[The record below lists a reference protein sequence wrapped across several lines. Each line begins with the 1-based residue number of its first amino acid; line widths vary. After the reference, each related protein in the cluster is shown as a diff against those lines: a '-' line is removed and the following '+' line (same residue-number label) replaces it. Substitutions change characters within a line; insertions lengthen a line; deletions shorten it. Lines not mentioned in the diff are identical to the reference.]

1 MSQTNIDHAAVKARC
16 LEVIDRFKHRE
27 ALREDDIR
35 HWVREVV
42 GVHGDAAVWH
52 AVRASG
58 FGGSDIGVLVRNHQG
73 HRADHQASAHDIVMS
88 KLLRSLPDED
98 SGHLRRGHENE
109 PRHAQAF
116 YAKYGCARDVEAFAA
131 LSAAQGPRVW
141 MRYSPDEVVLMASA
155 HPNPSLGGRKV
166 VRVLADYKAPS
177 KVEDGD
183 EIAFQYSCQLHQG
196 AMICAKAGIHLD
208 GLLLSQFDWAGWRL
222 KDDRVEY
229 SPELA
234 RMILAAGDH
243 YWGFVMAGQV
253 PPYVLT
259 PRFEQQD
266 EFVHRFGAKA
276 QRLAQIL
283 AVAKVFDDEAKSE
296 AQEIKLAL
304 EDVRLAGSRL
314 QMGDLTVTAVAVID
328 HGKVAR
334 ALDKLGVTHS
344 ERAALRKG
352 GGEVSYDVDGMA
364 EKLRELGVDP
374 VQFRNDKFD
383 AEKVYMFLAQRG
395 MDPESL
401 MSEQVR
407 MKTSQHLKEQALEVL
422 RLTYPIPSGE
432 DASTEEVSEDA
443 TRDVRDGQV
452 AERPA
457 PRTAMA

>member
-1 MSQTNIDHAAVKARC
+1 MSQTNIDSVAVRARC
-16 LEVIDRFKHRE
+16 LEVIDRFKHRD
-27 ALREDDIR
+27 ALREDDVR

-42 GVHGDAAVWH
+42 GVHGEAAIWH

-116 YAKYGCARDVEAFAA
+116 YAKYGCFRDVEAFEA
-131 LSAAQGPRVW
+131 LSAAQGPRAW

-155 HPNPSLGGRKV
+155 RPNPSLGGRKV

-177 KVEDGD
+177 KVEEGD

-222 KDDRVEY
+222 KDDRVDY

-253 PPYVLT
+253 PPYILT
-259 PRFEQQD
+259 PKFDRQD
-266 EFVHRFGAKA
+266 EFVERFGAQA

-296 AQEIKLAL
+296 AQVIKQAL
-304 EDVRLAGSRL
+304 QDVRLAGTRL
-314 QMGDLTVTAVAVID
+314 QMGDLTVTAVGILD
-328 HGKVAR
+328 HGKVAE
-334 ALDKLGVTHS
+334 ALDKLGVTPA
-344 ERAALRKG
+344 ERASLRKG
-352 GGEVSYDVDGMA
+352 GGETSYDAERMV

-374 VQFRNDKFD
+374 DQFRNDKFD
-383 AEKVYMFLAQRG
+383 GERVYRFLAQRG

-407 MKTSQHLKEQALEVL
+407 MKTSAHLKDQAQEVL
-422 RLTYPIPSGE
+422 RLTYPAPQDFSAGTDE
-432 DASTEEVSEDA
+432 ASYGA
-443 TRDVRDGQV
+443 TQNVRDGQV

-457 PRTAMA
+457 PRTAIA